1 MPTESSLKSSIQNDM
16 KAAMRAKE
24 KQRLGTIRMLLA
36 AIKQREIDEQT
47 TLSDEQILAV
57 IQKMLKQRKD
67 SITQYEAANR
77 PELAEIEKT
86 EMSVLQAYMPKQMD
100 ETEIEALV
108 AKVID
113 AIGAQG
119 PQDMGKVM
127 GAIKPQV
134 QGQADMGKVSQLV
147 KAKISAL

>member
-1 MPTESSLKSSIQNDM
+1 M

-86 EMSVLQAYMPKQMD
+86 EMSILQAYMPKQMD

-108 AKVID
+108 AKVIN

>member
-1 MPTESSLKSSIQNDM
+1 M

>member
-1 MPTESSLKSSIQNDM
+1 M

-119 PQDMGKVM
+119 PQDIGKVM

>member
-1 MPTESSLKSSIQNDM
+1 MPTETSLKSSIQNDM

>member
-1 MPTESSLKSSIQNDM
+1 M

-86 EMSVLQAYMPKQMD
+86 EMSILQAYMPKQMD

-134 QGQADMGKVSQLV
+134 QGQADMSKVSQLV